1 MATATKPKR
10 VIDLSGLDDR
20 PEPTAAPGAA
30 PSPTPAAAAPTGE
43 ALQLAIADI
52 DEDPDQPRV
61 TFSAAAMEEMTAS
74 VTVRGVISPVSVRP
88 HPDKPGRWMLNYGA
102 RRLRG
107 SVAAGK
113 THIPAFVDNKLDRY
127 DQVVENLQR
136 EELTAMELAQFIA
149 ARLADG
155 DKKKAIADKLGVD
168 PSVITNHLALVDA
181 PAPIERI
188 YRAELCTSAK
198 TLYEL
203 RSLYDKFPEQVAAWC
218 DTAEEVTRKTVSAL
232 ADQLK
237 SPKQKQ
243 APSPTGDD
251 KAGRTDGGGQTGENL
266 DMSKSG
272 HAGDGGGSDS
282 GGGDEKPKKQP
293 TEPNGDGAGAP
304 DDGSLTSWPPGKA
317 VSDPD
322 AMKKPLLLVEYDG
335 RVAAVLLNR
344 KPSAAGL
351 IRIRYEDGGGDAEVP
366 ATELRI
372 NSLTETKK

>member
-30 PSPTPAAAAPTGE
+30 PSPAPAAPTGE

-74 VTVRGVISPVSVRP
+74 VAVRGVISPVSVRP

-107 SVAAGK
+107 SIAAGK
-113 THIPAFVDNKLDRY
+113 THIPAFVDNRLDRY

-149 ARLADG
+149 ARIAEG
-155 DKKKAIADKLGVD
+155 DKKKVIADKLGVD

-203 RSLYDKFPEQVAAWC
+203 RSLYDKYPEQVEAWC

-243 APSPTGDD
+243 APSPADD
-251 KAGRTDGGGQTGENL
+251 EKAGLTESGQAGKNL

-272 HAGDGGGSDS
+272 DGGDGGS
-282 GGGDEKPKKQP
+282 GGSGSGDEKAKKQP
-293 TEPNGDGAGAP
+293 DDASGDGAGAP

-335 RVAAVLLNR
+335 RAAAVLLNR

-351 IRIRYEDGGGDAEVP
+351 IRIRYEDGGGDAEVS
-366 ATELRI
+366 ASELRI